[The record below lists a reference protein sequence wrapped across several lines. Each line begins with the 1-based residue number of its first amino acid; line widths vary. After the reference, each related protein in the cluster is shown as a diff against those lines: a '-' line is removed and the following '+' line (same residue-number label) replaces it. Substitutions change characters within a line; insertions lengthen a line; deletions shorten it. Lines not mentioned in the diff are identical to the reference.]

1 MSKIIHLSISGMKCG
16 GCVTAVEQAL
26 SKETGII
33 QHKVDLDTKRARI
46 ETELPVAVL
55 VGAIKAA
62 GFEATEL
69 SEDDQELLA

>member
-1 MSKIIHLSISGMKCG
+1 MSKIIHLSIPGMKCG

-26 SKETGII
+26 NNEAGII
-33 QHKVDLDTKRARI
+33 QYKVDLDSKHARI
-46 ETELPVAVL
+46 ETDSPLAVL

-62 GFEATEL
+62 GFEATEF